1 MRAETGES
9 FFLPSFF
16 CQFFDFAVHTEN
28 CCGKI
33 EFGCKTRFDLEFA
46 PENERSVVA
55 ENRMSTQTPEI
66 PEPRQDAE
74 RRQKRRRLRIALLA
88 LVTTMLFALLFVQA
102 AFNTLEWLRPSSV
115 GETFSLYALSTL
127 NFLAFVV
134 LLMVLVRNIIKLRR
148 ERLQQKLG
156 ARFKTRIVIF
166 FIALSTLPVT
176 FLFFLTTGFIN
187 RSIDK
192 WFSLPG
198 NEMLMNAYQIQN
210 AYLEGEQ
217 KGLNRTAVTLAR
229 LVARTEAE
237 RFRVTLA
244 LELENQQLILA
255 QLYDK
260 EGRLLAQAAK
270 PEGGEFSRDHRLV
283 LDQSR
288 AKAMAGESFDAPRV
302 NETGKNVICLISAV
316 PALIEQG
323 IEQGGALVVAR
334 RIPEN
339 LVGSVT
345 RIREFNE
352 QYETL
357 KENQKLTR
365 RTSLQT
371 LLLITL
377 LVLFIAYWL
386 AIYVARGLTD
396 PVRQLTEAT
405 ERIKRGDLSYRAGV
419 VGDDELA
426 ALAVSFNEM
435 TAELGENRRRL
446 EHSTAELQAINA
458 ALDERRHYIET
469 IMQSLSAGVIS
480 LDENS
485 NVTMINEAAKQ
496 LLRIDGQ
503 PASGV
508 ALAALLP
515 EEQREELRR
524 MIQRAERLWS
534 VTREVHFTLANQI
547 KLDAAVT
554 VTALHDPLGQLGVQ
568 SRGAV
573 IVIEDLTELIEAQRR
588 AAWSEVARRMAHEIK
603 NPLTPIRLSAERLA
617 KNLLGDW
624 NGSGGAAK
632 KPDCLNER
640 QENLVRECTGM
651 IGAEVATLQRMV
663 DEFSNFARLP
673 NATLENVSLNEV
685 VENAIKLYDERLDGI
700 RLERHLAPSLSPVMI
715 DAEQI
720 KRALVNLIDNAA
732 EAMAGVNG
740 DRRITVSTRELDDRG
755 VVELM
760 VADTG
765 PGIPAEDRER
775 IFDPYFSTRK
785 RGTGLGL
792 AIVSRIVAEHQGRIR
807 VQENVPCGAR
817 FIIELPLT
825 REGNGSFDS
834 HSG

>member
-1 MRAETGES
+1 MQN
-9 FFLPSFF
+9 P
-16 CQFFDFAVHTEN
+16 
-28 CCGKI
+28 
-33 EFGCKTRFDLEFA
+33 DL
-46 PENERSVVA
+46 S
-55 ENRMSTQTPEI
+55 
-66 PEPRQDAE
+66 QDAE
-74 RRQKRRRLRIALLA
+74 RRVRRRRVRILVLA
-88 LVTTMLFALLFVQA
+88 AATAVLFVLLFVQA

-115 GETFSLYALSTL
+115 SETFSLYALSTL

-134 LLMVLVRNIIKLRR
+134 LLMVLVRNVIKLRR

-156 ARFKTRIVIF
+156 ARFKTRIVLF
-166 FIALSTLPVT
+166 FIALSTLPVI
-176 FLFFLTTGFIN
+176 FLFFLTTGFFN

-198 NEMLMNAYQIQN
+198 NEMLTNAYQIQK
-210 AYLEGEQ
+210 AYVEGEQ
-217 KGLNRTAVTLAR
+217 AGLNRTAATMARLLALTEAGRFGAALAEEAATQHLLLARYYDRDGR
-229 LVARTEAE
+229 LVAQSAKPDVRPLGEE
-237 RFRVTLA
+237 FRVA
-244 LELENQQLILA
+244 LDA
-255 QLYDK
+255 ARDK
-260 EGRLLAQAAK
+260 AL
-270 PEGGEFSRDHRLV
+270 
-283 LDQSR
+283 
-288 AKAMAGESFDAPRV
+288 AGEALDAPRIMSWIARDG
-302 NETGKNVICLISAV
+302 ENVIGLIAAV
-316 PALIEQG
+316 PAGTETK
-323 IEQGGALVVAR
+323 GALVIAR
-334 RIPEN
+334 QIPEN

-345 RIREFNE
+345 RIREMSDF
-352 QYETL
+352 YETL
-357 KENQKLTR
+357 KENNKLYR

-371 LLLITL
+371 LLLVTL
-377 LVLFIAYWL
+377 LVLFIAFWL
-386 AIYVARGLTD
+386 GIYVARSLTD
-396 PVRQLTEAT
+396 PVRQLAEAT
-405 ERIKRGDLSYRAGV
+405 ERIKRGDLSYRADV

-435 TAELGENRRRL
+435 TAELGENRQRL
-446 EHSTAELQAINA
+446 ELSASELQAINA

-469 IMQSLSAGVIS
+469 ILQSLSAGVIS

-496 LLRIDGQ
+496 LLQIDGQ
-503 PASGV
+503 AATGV

-534 VTREVHFTLANQI
+534 VTREVHFTLANRA

-554 VTALHDPLGQLGVQ
+554 VTALHDPFGLSGAP
-568 SRGAV
+568 SRGVV

-617 KNLLGDW
+617 KNLLDDR
-624 NGSGGAAK
+624 NGTGAAARNSAQT
-632 KPDCLNER
+632 PNGLSER
-640 QENLVRECTGM
+640 QESLVRECTGM

-673 NATLENVSLNEV
+673 KATLEPASLNEV
-685 VENAIKLYDERLDGI
+685 VENTIKLYDERLDGI
-700 RLERHLAPSLSPVMI
+700 RLDRQLALSLSLVLI

-732 EAMAGVNG
+732 EAMAGAAG
-740 DRRITVSTRELDDRG
+740 DRRITVSTREMAERG
-755 VVELM
+755 LVELV

-765 PGIPAEDRER
+765 PGIAAEDRER

-807 VQENVPCGAR
+807 VQENLPCGAK
-817 FIIELPLT
+817 FIVELPYH
-825 REGNGSFDS
+825 GSFDS
-834 HSG
+834 HRG